1 MSNYQ
6 ALMQI
11 LGPEACKQMIRD
23 ADAENEAEN
32 GLFAEEP
39 GDCFVCAE
47 DRPPSPR
54 VSLYDDI
61 PMPRDPYGC
70 ANPVS
75 QKDED

>member
-1 MSNYQ
+1 MSSYQ
-6 ALMQI
+6 ALMKT
-11 LGPEACKQMIRD
+11 LEPETLKQMSRD

-75 QKDED
+75 DDEE

>member
-1 MSNYQ
+1 MSANPITKRLH
-6 ALMQI
+6 ADFDRVMQD
-11 LGPEACKQMIRD
+11 EAD
-23 ADAENEAEN
+23 EAVN

-39 GDCFVCAE
+39 GDCFVCAD

-75 QKDED
+75 QTEEE